1 MVESFGSK
9 LELFLHSLYKVL
21 INLKYKPPIFEKR
34 ILFENCNPHI
44 GIHILEHTL
53 ERVSVNWFIIGIG
66 AVFLLSPVS

>member
-1 MVESFGSK
+1 MVEFFGSK
-9 LELFLHSLYKVL
+9 LKPFLQSLYTVS
-21 INLKYKPPIFEKR
+21 INLKYKPPTFEKR

>member
-9 LELFLHSLYKVL
+9 FESFLHFLYKVL
-21 INLKYKPPIFEKR
+21 INLNYKPPTFEKR
-34 ILFENCNPHI
+34 ILSENCNFNI

-66 AVFLLSPVS
+66 AVFLPSFS